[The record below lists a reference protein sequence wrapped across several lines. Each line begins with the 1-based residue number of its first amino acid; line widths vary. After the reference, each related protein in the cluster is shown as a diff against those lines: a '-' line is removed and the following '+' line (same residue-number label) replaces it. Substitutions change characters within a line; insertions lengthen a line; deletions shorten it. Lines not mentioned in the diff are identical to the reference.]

1 MAGWN
6 LWHGCRRISPGCA
19 HCYVYRRDESI
30 GKDASQV
37 YKTKNFYLPVMRDR
51 TGAYKIPSGE
61 TVYTCFSSDFFLE
74 EADSWREEA
83 WRMIRERSDLF
94 FFIVTKRIHRAEECL
109 PEDWGSGWE
118 NVAINVTVENQAMA
132 DFRMPFLARLP
143 IRHKG
148 VACEPLLE
156 RIDLSPWL
164 GSGIEMLG
172 AGGESGPEAR
182 PCDYGWVLDVH
193 DRCVEYGVAFSYHQ
207 TGAHLIKDGKSYR
220 IPRREQHRQARRA
233 QLDFG
238 GAAQP

>member
-1 MAGWN
+1 MAQWN
-6 LWHGCRRISPGCA
+6 LWHGCHRISPGCA

-37 YKTKNFYLPVMRDR
+37 YKTKSFYLPVLRDR
-51 TGAYKIPSGE
+51 TGAYKVPYGE

-74 EADSWREEA
+74 EADPWREEA

-94 FFIVTKRIHRAEECL
+94 FFMVTKRIHRAAECL

-132 DFRMPFLARLP
+132 EFRMPFMAALP
-143 IRHKG
+143 LRHKG
-148 VACEPLLE
+148 IACEPLLE

-164 GSGIEMLG
+164 TCGIEMVG

-182 PCDYGWVLDVH
+182 ICDYDWVLDLKRQCA
-193 DRCVEYGVAFSYHQ
+193 DAGVRFTYHQ
-207 TGAHLIKDGKSYR
+207 TGARLLKDGRVYT
-220 IPRREQHRQARRA
+220 IPRRLQHEQARKA
-233 QLDFG
+233 GLDG
-238 GAAQP
+238 

>member
-1 MAGWN
+1 MARWN
-6 LWHGCRRISPGCA
+6 LWHGCHRISPGCA

-37 YKTKNFYLPVMRDR
+37 YKTKSFYLPVMRDR

-74 EADSWREEA
+74 EADPWREEA
-83 WRMIRERSDLF
+83 WRMIWERSDLF

-172 AGGESGPEAR
+172 AGGESGPDAR
-182 PCDYGWVLDVH
+182 ICDYEWVLDLKRQCA
-193 DRCVEYGVAFSYHQ
+193 DAGVYFSYHQ
-207 TGAHLIKDGKSYR
+207 TGARLLKDGRVYR
-220 IPRREQHRQARRA
+220 IPRRLQHEQAA
-233 QLDFG
+233 KAGLDG
-238 GAAQP
+238 